1 MLTREAG
8 FRYLRHFL
16 MGTKLAEAAT
26 ASGRVSI
33 EPAPLRSF
41 FARLTRSFMP
51 NVFASWRIK
60 RCLCD
65 SVFTRGGK
73 ATRPQLFPRETSGCM
88 AFIIALLMIGVFGC
102 GGRNVYRATR
112 LPLEYQAP
120 LVEDLR
126 EIPLYE
132 FAARQNPS
140 DVIAPGDVLQI
151 TITFDLTTTVTP
163 VICRVDDQG
172 LIVIPDIGPV
182 AVGGL
187 RLSDAEKR
195 VGEVAI
201 ARDVYR
207 RPLVTIVPKERRT
220 YQVTVTGAVEHPGI
234 YSIPATQASL
244 LTALVQAGGLKKEAQ
259 PTVEIR
265 RGEKVEQATL
275 PLENPTK
282 DEAVEGRLTSWEES
296 STGENMVRIDLI
308 SVARS
313 TTSDLLYRLNDGDV
327 IYVPERKVDP
337 IFIDG
342 LVTKPGMYEIPPNQ
356 EVRLL
361 DALAMAGG
369 RNNPLA
375 DDVWILRHVP
385 RREEPIVIKCKLNAI
400 KRNSEENIR
409 IAPGDVVTVEETPG
423 TFLYNL
429 LKGFV
434 HLGGSIPLN

>member
-1 MLTREAG
+1 MGNT
-8 FRYLRHFL
+8 FL
-16 MGTKLAEAAT
+16 
-26 ASGRVSI
+26 
-33 EPAPLRSF
+33 
-41 FARLTRSFMP
+41 
-51 NVFASWRIK
+51 SWRLK
-60 RCLCD
+60 RCL
-65 SVFTRGGK
+65 SEGVFACGGK
-73 ATRPQLFPRETSGCM
+73 AIRPRLFPRETSRCL

-102 GGRNVYRATR
+102 GGRNVYWATR

-140 DVIAPGDVLQI
+140 DVIAPGDVLEV
-151 TITFDLTTTVTP
+151 TISFDLATTVTP

-172 LIVIPDIGPV
+172 LIVIPDIGPI

-234 YSIPATQASL
+234 YSIPASQASL
-244 LTALVQAGGLKKEAQ
+244 LTALVKAGGLKKEAQ

-265 RGEKVEQATL
+265 RGEKVERTPL
-275 PLENPTK
+275 PFETPRT
-282 DEAVEGRLTSWEES
+282 DEGVEGRLTSWEES
-296 STGENMVRIDLI
+296 ATGGNIVRIDLI
-308 SVARS
+308 SDARS
-313 TTSDLLYRLNDGDV
+313 TTSDLLYQLNDGDV
-327 IYVPERKVDP
+327 VHVPERKIDP
-337 IFIDG
+337 IFVDG

-385 RREEPIVIKCKLNAI
+385 GREEPIVIKCKLNSI
-400 KRNSEENIR
+400 KRNSAENIR

-423 TFLYNL
+423 TFLYGL